1 MNIVQMNIVHII
13 CEQRTYYSWKGKT
26 YVPHAHVRQPRHHRP
41 ITGALV
47 LYTIG
52 VFRERADGSLRGPH
66 VVLFWLGLACDTAGT
81 TLMSIIARTSAEAAP
96 AIHGITGL
104 AAILLML
111 FHAGWATLVY
121 FQGKRGGAAALK
133 RERTFHRLSAAV
145 WVAWLVPYVIGML
158 VGIPMIKLG
167 VISSSSS
174 SMYRPLS
181 SWRS

>member
-1 MNIVQMNIVHII
+1 MSPMLMFA
-13 CEQRTYYSWKGKT
+13 SL
-26 YVPHAHVRQPRHHRP
+26 A

-52 VFRERADGSLRGPH
+52 VFKERADGSLRGSH
-66 VVLFWLGLACDTAGT
+66 VVLFWIGLACDTTGT
-81 TLMSIIARTSAEAAP
+81 EAAP

-167 VISSSSS
+167 TVPAVIASLVVAAIAAVLVF
-174 SMYRPLS
+174 RPAK
-181 SWRS
+181 RS

>member
-1 MNIVQMNIVHII
+1 M
-13 CEQRTYYSWKGKT
+13 RTTHVLLVERKDVCPPCSYS
-26 YVPHAHVRQPRHHRP
+26 PASPSQAHSSSTPSASSKNGP
-41 ITGALV
+41 
-47 LYTIG
+47 
-52 VFRERADGSLRGPH
+52 GSLRGPH
-66 VVLFWLGLACDTAGT
+66 VVLFWIGLGCDTTGT
-81 TLMSIIARTSAEAAP
+81 TLMSIMARTSAEAAP

-167 VISSSSS
+167 TVPAVIASLVVAAIAAVLVF
-174 SMYRPLS
+174 RPAK
-181 SWRS
+181 RS

>member
-1 MNIVQMNIVHII
+1 MSPMLIFA
-13 CEQRTYYSWKGKT
+13 SF
-26 YVPHAHVRQPRHHRP
+26 A

-52 VFRERADGSLRGPH
+52 VFKERADGSLRGPH
-66 VVLFWLGLACDTAGT
+66 VVLFWIGLACDTAGT

-167 VISSSSS
+167 TVPAVIASLVVAAIAAALVF
-174 SMYRPLS
+174 RPAK
-181 SWRS
+181 RS

>member
-1 MNIVQMNIVHII
+1 MSPMLIFA
-13 CEQRTYYSWKGKT
+13 SL
-26 YVPHAHVRQPRHHRP
+26 A

-52 VFRERADGSLRGPH
+52 VFKERADGSLRGPN
-66 VVLFWLGLACDTAGT
+66 VVLFWLGLACDTTGT
-81 TLMSIIARTSAEAAP
+81 TLMSIMARTSAEAAP

-158 VGIPMIKLG
+158 VGIP
-167 VISSSSS
+167 
-174 SMYRPLS
+174 
-181 SWRS
+181 